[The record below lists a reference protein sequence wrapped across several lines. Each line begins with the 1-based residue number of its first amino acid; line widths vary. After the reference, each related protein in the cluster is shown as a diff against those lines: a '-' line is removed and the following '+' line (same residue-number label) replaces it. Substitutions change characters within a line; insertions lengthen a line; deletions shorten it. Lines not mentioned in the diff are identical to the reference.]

1 VSKPEPVVL
10 LVARD
15 GLTHKLLTAL
25 LQDECTFL
33 GARTVAAA
41 LQLVRGRAP
50 DVVLL
55 DDSFED
61 LPGLMT
67 TLTGQSR
74 TIRTIVLAQPNRPGT
89 RLAQLAVLGPVVTKP
104 IDNIAFKSLVLSTAH
119 LTDAGEVGAE
129 QPTPSVPSY
138 VTTRV
143 LPVERGT
150 GK

>member
-1 VSKPEPVVL
+1 MSDSEPVVL
-10 LVARD
+10 LIARD

-25 LQDECTFL
+25 LQDECTFF
-33 GARTVAAA
+33 GARTAAAA

-61 LPGLMT
+61 LPGLMAS
-67 TLTGQSR
+67 LNEQAR
-74 TIRTIVLAQPNRPGT
+74 AFRTIVLAQPNRPGT

-104 IDNIAFKSLVLSTAH
+104 IDNVAFKNLVLSTAH
-119 LTDAGEVGAE
+119 LTGAGEVGAG
-129 QPTPSVPSY
+129 QPTPSAPAH

-143 LPVERGT
+143 LPVD
-150 GK
+150 KAH